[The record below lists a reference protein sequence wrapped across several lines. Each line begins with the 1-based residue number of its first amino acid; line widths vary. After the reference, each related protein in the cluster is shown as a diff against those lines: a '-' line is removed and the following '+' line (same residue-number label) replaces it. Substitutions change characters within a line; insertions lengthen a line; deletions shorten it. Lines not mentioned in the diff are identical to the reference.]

1 MKLNQNTFFL
11 QLMSGFVL
19 LCAGCAKPLQRNPFT
34 INDSMSAGVWKTAES
49 SLQYMRPI
57 KPGSIIHLDCFT
69 ATQPYGHSSLMPLHY
84 RFDIP
89 VRMINTEIKGKDG
102 DVLGK
107 LKNYEKDFLLAY
119 LATNTKAY
127 FETIPPDSALV
138 NLWNFLMKN
147 LWLTKGTVHNPL
159 SKVSVDY
166 TNLENDL
173 LKKDP
178 TFSKQLRGLDQWQ
191 AVIIPRVIYK
201 DYRGFFD
208 KQLSGNNPNT
218 VFYEPL
224 DSDRFFS
231 YVSFTVFVDGAF
243 YNQNQSTEELRT
255 WSIFDWLH
263 SGIPIYESDKEKKM
277 KIITFK
283 KNSGRYKIAP
293 AGTIPSRQVKYSLSS
308 DLLLIGSG
316 DAKTILEEDLTNI
329 FPPSVKRLIFRK
341 VKQ

>member
-11 QLMSGFVL
+11 QFIGGIVL
-19 LCAGCAKPLQRNPFT
+19 LCASCAKPLQRNSFT
-34 INDSMSAGVWKTAES
+34 INDIMPAGVWKTLES
-49 SLQYMRPI
+49 SSQYMRPI

-84 RFDIP
+84 TFDIP
-89 VRMINTEIKGKDG
+89 VRMIDTEIKGKDG
-102 DVLGK
+102 NVLGK

-119 LATNTKAY
+119 LATNTKAA
-127 FETIPPDSALV
+127 FGAIPPDSALV

-147 LWLTKGTVHNPL
+147 LWLTKGTINSPL

-173 LKKDP
+173 LKQDP
-178 TFSKQLRGLDQWQ
+178 TFRNQLRGLGQWQ
-191 AVIIPRVIYK
+191 AVIIPRAIYK
-201 DYRGFFD
+201 DHRGFFD
-208 KQLSGNNPNT
+208 KQLTGNNPNA

-263 SGIPIYESDKEKKM
+263 SGIPIYESNKGKKI

-283 KNSGRYKIAP
+283 KNSGRYKIVP
-293 AGTIPSRQVKYSLSS
+293 AGTVPGRQVNYKISS
-308 DLLLIGSG
+308 DLLLIGNG
-316 DAKTILEEDLTNI
+316 DRKTILEEDLTNI
-329 FPPSVKRLIFRK
+329 FPPSVKRLVFRK
-341 VKQ
+341 VK